1 MKCILTIVVC
11 LVLSLASCNGRLASE
26 FKNNDTASGLKANG
40 KTAVEQSEK
49 AAGNSSYDFTQE
61 DTQEMVIETGI
72 GEDGGNVTVKTGGN
86 IAWDPEKVGG
96 LPQPVGVA
104 VFMEM
109 DMSEILGKN
118 FAYSYS
124 VTGLTKEGFQQYIK
138 IASDTFPKVIEN
150 TLSDA
155 EGIFIAATEDNEK
168 RFHVRFI
175 EGDISFI
182 QYIN

>member
-1 MKCILTIVVC
+1 M
-11 LVLSLASCNGRLASE
+11 
-26 FKNNDTASGLKANG
+26 
-40 KTAVEQSEK
+40 
-49 AAGNSSYDFTQE
+49 YDFTQE
-61 DTQEMVIETGI
+61 DTREMVIKTGI
-72 GEDGGNVTVKTGGN
+72 GEDGGDVTVKTGGN
-86 IAWDPEKVGG
+86 ITWDPEKVGG
-96 LPQPVGVA
+96 LPQPEGVT

-155 EGIFIAATEDNEK
+155 EGTFIAATEDNEK
-168 RFHVRFI
+168 QLHVRFI
-175 EGDISFI
+175 EGNISYI
-182 QYIN
+182 QYID